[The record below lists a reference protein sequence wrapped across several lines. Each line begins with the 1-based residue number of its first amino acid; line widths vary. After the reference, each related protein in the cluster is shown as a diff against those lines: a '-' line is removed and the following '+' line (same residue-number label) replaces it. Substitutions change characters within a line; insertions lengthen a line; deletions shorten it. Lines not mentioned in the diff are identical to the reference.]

1 MANLGFVGLGV
12 MGSRMV
18 KRFLDHGH
26 AVTGYNRTKS
36 KAGWLLEAGMTWAGS
51 PRAVA
56 EQVDIVFSMVTN
68 TRAVEAITQGPD
80 GILAGLGEGK
90 IYVDMSTMSPAYS
103 RELAAQVT
111 RTGARMLDCPVSGSV
126 ITLEQG
132 KLTAMVGGEKAVF
145 DRAFPVLKDIGPK
158 ITHVG
163 ENGLAVTM
171 KIATNLGLA
180 VQMLAFGEAVLL
192 AEKAGIEREVA
203 VDVLTN
209 SVIASPMV
217 KYRGP
222 FVLGHPDEAWF
233 DCSMMQKDML
243 LALELGREL
252 GVPLPTT
259 AVTNEYLTAA
269 NAMGIGHYDFAVIFD
284 VLARS
289 AGIDPAKIITD

>member
-68 TRAVEAITQGPD
+68 TRAVEAITQGTD
-80 GILAGLGEGK
+80 GLIAGLGEGK

-192 AEKAGIEREVA
+192 AEKAGIAREVA